1 MVREREDTVGQR
13 GEELRKI
20 DGEETDGSRDWKE
33 VVRIERLMGNLAG
46 WVFCFVFVFFHFLTT
61 CNAFVSLI
69 LKIQDKFKQG
79 VFHKVYCSFLPLFLI
94 AICSGPWASHGREKR
109 KEWEGEKGAGRRED
123 TALAIVKRMVGWT
136 TIETGKGNGVYVWQA
151 YVTG

>member
-46 WVFCFVFVFFHFLTT
+46 
-61 CNAFVSLI
+61 
-69 LKIQDKFKQG
+69 
-79 VFHKVYCSFLPLFLI
+79 
-94 AICSGPWASHGREKR
+94 
-109 KEWEGEKGAGRRED
+109 
-123 TALAIVKRMVGWT
+123 
-136 TIETGKGNGVYVWQA
+136 
-151 YVTG
+151 